1 MIFFNRL
8 SIFLSVLDIII
19 AKVWMQVV
27 CPSIMK
33 ERVCRITLSYSEAFF
48 RCKISSKNYIVF
60 KMGVSL
66 HQMTDF

>member
-33 ERVCRITLSYSEAFF
+33 E
-48 RCKISSKNYIVF
+48 
-60 KMGVSL
+60 
-66 HQMTDF
+66 